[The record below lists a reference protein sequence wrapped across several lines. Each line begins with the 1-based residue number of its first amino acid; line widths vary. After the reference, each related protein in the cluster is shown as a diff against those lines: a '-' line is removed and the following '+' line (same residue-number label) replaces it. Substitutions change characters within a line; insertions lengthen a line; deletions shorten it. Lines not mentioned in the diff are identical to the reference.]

1 MPRRKM
7 APVDTGAV
15 ILFRPAGY
23 TILLFSPVPCPQI
36 GDNLTMQKKYAPIQ
50 NNCCIRQPVA
60 VECWQVRDGNNK
72 AGRPAERENMQ
83 IDPNTMDADTL
94 NEMIG
99 RQVDREIPVRAN
111 GYETNDELD
120 AVINERNIRF
130 EKLVGHPELWN
141 F

>member
-1 MPRRKM
+1 
-7 APVDTGAV
+7 
-15 ILFRPAGY
+15 
-23 TILLFSPVPCPQI
+23 
-36 GDNLTMQKKYAPIQ
+36 
-50 NNCCIRQPVA
+50 
-60 VECWQVRDGNNK
+60 
-72 AGRPAERENMQ
+72 MQ

>member
-1 MPRRKM
+1 
-7 APVDTGAV
+7 
-15 ILFRPAGY
+15 
-23 TILLFSPVPCPQI
+23 
-36 GDNLTMQKKYAPIQ
+36 
-50 NNCCIRQPVA
+50 
-60 VECWQVRDGNNK
+60 
-72 AGRPAERENMQ
+72 
-83 IDPNTMDADTL
+83 MDADTL

>member
-1 MPRRKM
+1 
-7 APVDTGAV
+7 
-15 ILFRPAGY
+15 
-23 TILLFSPVPCPQI
+23 
-36 GDNLTMQKKYAPIQ
+36 
-50 NNCCIRQPVA
+50 
-60 VECWQVRDGNNK
+60 
-72 AGRPAERENMQ
+72 MQ

-94 NEMIG
+94 NERIG